1 MNVCVLV
8 CVSECHCVW
17 VCGECVSVSVCVCVC
32 AVHGNLAVGR
42 LAPEI
47 CLPRLSLLGSQKSAA
62 LDPGTGEQGTR
73 AVLLVPTEEGS
84 GSSLPLF
91 FSENEL
97 YGLEVSWQGLLPE

>member
-1 MNVCVLV
+1 MRVPSMVIWQWDL
-8 CVSECHCVW
+8 
-17 VCGECVSVSVCVCVC
+17 
-32 AVHGNLAVGR
+32 

-47 CLPRLSLLGSQKSAA
+47 CLPRLSPLGSQKSAA
-62 LDPGTGEQGTR
+62 LDPGAGEQGTR

-97 YGLEVSWQGLLPE
+97 YGLEVSWQGCFLSE